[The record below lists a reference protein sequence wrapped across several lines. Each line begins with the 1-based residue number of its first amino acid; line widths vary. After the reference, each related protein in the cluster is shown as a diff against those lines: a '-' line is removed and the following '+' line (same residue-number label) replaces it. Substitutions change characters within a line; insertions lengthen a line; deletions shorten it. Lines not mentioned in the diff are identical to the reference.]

1 MKNLVFCSI
10 AALLFITVPGHLQAQ
25 APTEKARMEVRAENN
40 EIKLLTE
47 RLETIRKMDR
57 SKMTA
62 PQRKELRK
70 EVRAIKEK
78 LETNSGGIY
87 ISVGAAILIAIILLI
102 LL

>member
-1 MKNLVFCSI
+1 MKKIVFCSI
-10 AALLFITVPGHLQAQ
+10 AALLFISTPGALQAQ
-25 APTEKARMEVRAENN
+25 APREKAKVELRTENA
-40 EIKLLTE
+40 EIKFLTE
-47 RLETIRKMDR
+47 RLETIRKMDK

-70 EVRAIKEK
+70 EVHAIKEK
-78 LETNSGGIY
+78 LEVHSGGIY

>member
-10 AALLFITVPGHLQAQ
+10 AALLFTTAPGYLQAQ
-25 APTEKARMEVRAENN
+25 APVEKVKVESKAEDAG
-40 EIKLLTE
+40 IKLLAE

-78 LETNSGGIY
+78 LETHSGGIY